1 MGKLKFLCL
10 AYLFFALGACDKKD
24 PETSPLSTV
33 KITQLDIV
41 LDDLSPDARKLENV
55 EWNHPL
61 ESNLV
66 LNFESLSDGKQYS
79 LSINPNDVESSEPT
93 LLPFGTYSLT
103 GKSNSSEA
111 VDYLSFSIEEQ
122 VQISNPETNLS
133 IQAKTTSGLFTI
145 PTSSLRA
152 APLLLDASRN
162 LAENQGFYYAY
173 SDPQSPIGLEMA
185 PKSGNV
191 SFRRYWSPDHLL
203 HENLELEYP
212 EGSTNNSFQTEGF
225 TFRVITTA
233 IDSDGYPLSLN
244 TRPLAKLPASQ
255 SENSGLAIYQGRVF
269 SINDGGNDAV
279 IYELN
284 PETGDVIKTIRV
296 INATNTDWEDLAQ
309 SETHLFI
316 GDFGN
321 NTGNR
326 TDLNILKI
334 RWSDLLSQNEVEVE
348 KIHFSYEDQVDF
360 SDSNP
365 NHNYDC
371 EGFIYFNGDLNL
383 FTKNRGDL
391 RSNHYRLPSETG
403 TQVAVKVNELDVN
416 GLVSAADYDKE
427 NQTLVLLGYKLS
439 GISSQCF
446 VWYIRDFPAGDF
458 FSGVARRVDIGSP
471 LNLAQTE
478 GISFLSNQNLLISSE
493 RVSSGGFEISPQ
505 FNLLDLKG
513 LY

>member
-1 MGKLKFLCL
+1 M
-10 AYLFFALGACDKKD
+10 
-24 PETSPLSTV
+24 STV
-33 KITQLDIV
+33 KITQLEII
-41 LDDLSPDARKLENV
+41 LDDLSPDSRKLENV

-61 ESNLV
+61 EPNLV
-66 LNFESLSDGKQYS
+66 LNFESQSDGKQYS
-79 LSINPNDVESSEPT
+79 LNLNPNDIESSEPI

-103 GKSNSSEA
+103 GKSNSTEA

-145 PTSSLRA
+145 PTTSLRA

-162 LAENQGFYYAY
+162 LAEKQGFYYAY
-173 SDPQSPIGLEMA
+173 SDPKSPIGFELA
-185 PKSGNV
+185 PKSGTI
-191 SFRRYWSPDHLL
+191 SFRRYWTPDYLL

-212 EGSTNNSFQTEGF
+212 EGSINNSFQTEGF
-225 TFRVITTA
+225 TFRGITTA

-255 SENSGLAIYQGRVF
+255 NENSGLAISQGRVF
-269 SINDGGNDAV
+269 SINDGGNNAE

-334 RWSDLLSQNEVEVE
+334 RWTDLLSLSEVEAE
-348 KIHFSYEDQVDF
+348 KIHFSYEDQIDF
-360 SDSNP
+360 SGSNP
-365 NHNYDC
+365 NHNFDC
-371 EGFIYFNGDLNL
+371 EGFIYFNGELSL

-391 RSNHYRLPSETG
+391 RSNHYILPSETG
-403 TQVAVKVNELDVN
+403 THVAVKVNGLDVN
-416 GLVSAADYDKE
+416 GLVSAADYDE
-427 NQTLVLLGYKLS
+427 ESQTLVLLGYKLS

-446 VWYIRDFPAGDF
+446 VWYIRDFQVGDF
-458 FSGVARRVDIGSP
+458 FGGVARRLDIGSP
-471 LNLAQTE
+471 LSLGQTE
-478 GISFLSNQNLLISSE
+478 GISFLGTRNLLISSE
-493 RVSSGGFEISPQ
+493 RLSSGGFEIPPQ